1 MITLFVSATAVFLG
15 FLFLRDSKEKHVN
28 PSWIKICFYFIIL
41 IVVGVFFYKTNQV
54 MTVYSNITIE
64 NYRSYFN
71 KNDSTQIADSIDMIL
86 IDNSFLSNS
95 TNNAIR
101 YTVEESK
108 SSNISLT
115 IKAPK
120 SSNCVILDAAP
131 RSEINSKAQFLKV
144 NPEEIGRM

>member
-108 SSNISLT
+108 SSNVSLT

-120 SSNCVILDAAP
+120 SGIKL
-131 RSEINSKAQFLKV
+131 
-144 NPEEIGRM
+144 